1 MRAFY
6 RLYRHHFRSTL
17 NLSTPIIIGQIG
29 FVMMG
34 VIDNAMIG
42 QMIGKDP
49 LAAVGASNAIFF
61 LITVFG
67 MGTLSAVAPL
77 VSIAK
82 NKNNGEDCFAIFR
95 KSQTAALLLSAITLP
110 ILWVCAYNFHWFG
123 QEPEVAKLAAEY
135 LFIVSLGVLPFY
147 SFWGGK
153 QFTEGL
159 SYTKPAMVVTIAGLL
174 LNTFL
179 NWIMIEGN
187 LGFPRLEL
195 TGAGIAT
202 TVTRV
207 LMTVGMF
214 MFIWKSELIKPFRIV
229 TAKATTKHLKE
240 IFKIGVPSGMQ
251 YFFEVAAFASA
262 AILMGHLSKE
272 ALAAHNIAINV
283 AALTYMVTLG
293 ISAAGSIRVGDYYG
307 KEDRKGVYMAGT
319 GALILISVFMVFTC
333 ALFILFNK
341 ELSAIFI
348 DPSEQEVLKIAV
360 GLLVIAGFF
369 QMSDGIQGVA
379 LGILRGVT
387 DVKIPTVFTL
397 FSYWVVG
404 LPTAYYLA
412 FHTALGPK
420 GIWWGLTAGLTCS
433 AILLTSRFYYLQKG
447 MRKKGNKV
455 PRQKISESI

>member
-6 RLYRHHFRSTL
+6 RLYRYHFRSTL
-17 NLSTPIIIGQIG
+17 FLSTPIIIGQIG

-42 QMIGKDP
+42 HMIGKDP
-49 LAAVGASNAIFF
+49 LAAVGAANAIFF
-61 LITVFG
+61 LVTVFG
-67 MGTLSAVAPL
+67 MGTISAVAPL

-82 NKNNGEDCFAIFR
+82 SKNGGKDCFAIFR
-95 KSQTAALLLSAITLP
+95 KSQTAALLLSALTLP
-110 ILWVCAYNFHWFG
+110 ALWLCAYNFHWFG
-123 QEPEVAKLAAEY
+123 QEPVVTELAGEY

-159 SYTKPAMVVTIAGLL
+159 SFTKPAMVITIAGLL
-174 LNTFL
+174 LNVIL

-195 TGAGIAT
+195 AGAGIAT
-202 TVTRV
+202 TTTRV

-214 MFIWKSELIKPFRIV
+214 VFIWKSKLINPYREHTVKPQRS
-229 TAKATTKHLKE
+229 HLNE
-240 IFKIGVPSGMQ
+240 IFKIGLPSGFQ
-251 YFFEVAAFASA
+251 YFFEVAAFATA
-262 AILMGHLSKE
+262 AILMGWISKE
-272 ALAAHNIAINV
+272 ALAAHNIALNM
-283 AALTYMVTLG
+283 AALSYMVTLG
-293 ISAAGSIRVGDYYG
+293 ISAAGSIRVGDYFG
-307 KEDRKGVYMAGT
+307 KEDKKGVYMAGT
-319 GALILISVFMVFTC
+319 SSLLMIGAFMVLTC
-333 ALFILFNK
+333 IMFIVCNEVF
-341 ELSAIFI
+341 SVIFI
-348 DPSEQEVLKIAV
+348 DAEEQNVIAIAAS
-360 GLLVIAGFF
+360 LLVIAGFF

-379 LGILRGVT
+379 LGILRGIT
-387 DVKIPTVFTL
+387 DVKIPTAFTL

-404 LPTAYYLA
+404 LPLAYYLA
-412 FHTALGPK
+412 FKTPLGPQ

-455 PRQKISESI
+455 PREKITR